1 MSDRFFPFLF
11 HFVRMQRW
19 TFLGIA
25 LLTVIRSW
33 GQGYFPYFLKK
44 LLDFISVSSPETLD
58 TNSIFVLL
66 MRLML
71 CWIIIEISMR
81 FLSWLLM
88 KGFPLLRVNI
98 RKYTFSYLLGHS
110 IDYFEQN
117 LSGSLASKMNEL
129 PKHCEK
135 ILETF
140 LVSILNTF
148 FLTLFSAFA
157 FYQIGLIY
165 CLLIIG
171 LFISHIGITLLGY
184 KKIHLCNKLQSST
197 NAHVNGQFVDCLH
210 NIKMIQGSNSEAFEI
225 RRMEKHLKIEAHRY
239 RQSLGSFEITNTA
252 RSCVSILFTALS
264 FSFLIYDW
272 FHHQVTLGDFSL
284 VTVASFN
291 LTNNLWIMNH
301 QLIKL
306 FMEAGGAHDA
316 LQTIMKEKKSSQV
329 PPIKISKGAISIKHL
344 SFAYPFAKLLFSDF
358 SLEIPAGQKIGIVG
372 QSGSGK
378 STLMQLLLGFY
389 TPQKGSILIDDQ
401 DIEQTSLTSLRQ
413 QVNFIGQHFGLL
425 HRSLL
430 ANLTYGT
437 RGQNWDSLMTATE
450 RTECNQWIKQFHR
463 GYLSIVGKECG
474 NLSGGQIQSL
484 FLTRVLL
491 NSAPLIIIDEPTSAL
506 DETTEKKLID
516 EVVSFA
522 QDKTLIIATHHLS
535 SLSRMDRV
543 IVFKEGSI
551 INDGK
556 PEEITKFSQN
566 YSFT

>member
-58 TNSIFVLL
+58 TNSLFVLL

-239 RQSLGSFEITNTA
+239 RQSLGS
-252 RSCVSILFTALS
+252 
-264 FSFLIYDW
+264 
-272 FHHQVTLGDFSL
+272 
-284 VTVASFN
+284 
-291 LTNNLWIMNH
+291 
-301 QLIKL
+301 
-306 FMEAGGAHDA
+306 
-316 LQTIMKEKKSSQV
+316 
-329 PPIKISKGAISIKHL
+329 
-344 SFAYPFAKLLFSDF
+344 
-358 SLEIPAGQKIGIVG
+358 
-372 QSGSGK
+372 
-378 STLMQLLLGFY
+378 
-389 TPQKGSILIDDQ
+389 
-401 DIEQTSLTSLRQ
+401 
-413 QVNFIGQHFGLL
+413 
-425 HRSLL
+425 
-430 ANLTYGT
+430 
-437 RGQNWDSLMTATE
+437 
-450 RTECNQWIKQFHR
+450 
-463 GYLSIVGKECG
+463 
-474 NLSGGQIQSL
+474 
-484 FLTRVLL
+484 
-491 NSAPLIIIDEPTSAL
+491 
-506 DETTEKKLID
+506 
-516 EVVSFA
+516 
-522 QDKTLIIATHHLS
+522 
-535 SLSRMDRV
+535 
-543 IVFKEGSI
+543 
-551 INDGK
+551 
-556 PEEITKFSQN
+556 
-566 YSFT
+566 